1 MAQDDQYC
9 LTIVKTMR
17 QKVNAEG
24 LTPLHVICKG
34 FQNDDQLETLFKI
47 CEERNQLVQVD
58 AQDNLG
64 NTPLH
69 LAVCYGKHWAAE
81 LLLRNGAN
89 PNLADVEGYTP
100 LHVICKRDDLD
111 YYKNLD
117 LAELIF
123 SKTNKKKHGLLR
135 VNAQDKL
142 GHTPLYLALDNGYKK
157 LAEFL
162 LRKGANPNIANE
174 DGSTPLHIMCKKDN
188 DDDLVDAFFEISDE
202 KHQLVRIDA
211 RDNLG
216 RTPLQWAVA
225 RFLPNTVEVLLN
237 RGADLSKFAF
247 PTESPYDVRYKT
259 QPFKHNFQLQLAAG
273 AMIVVEL
280 LEAKGYELDQN
291 EALTVMKFF
300 AKYELFDKSEELE
313 KCWLDNEE
321 FTSKAQKMM
330 IKRRFSL
337 YKLLG
342 LRPKKA
348 ARQVNYW
355 GYLELAYSEVAWR
368 LPEKSIQASGE
379 AVGGGSG
386 ARSRRLPAR
395 AARDAALR
403 RCRTLLSRR
412 PEVPRPSPRAL
423 GLEQLF
429 ADVRVITILP
439 VASSRECETMSDASR
454 SSRATQRIRLH
465 LCSSYHSI
473 FTLSRR
479 VRSSRKTR
487 SAPRDFSIILPRQQ
501 TRCFARNRLCA
512 KCSKYRHIIF
522 LVNIVYNCTDRRQD
536 VLLAHESL
544 GAAAEPVTV
553 ILAEVEGPELAAL
566 LGLVYTG
573 SASVPRPR
581 LEAFLRAAEALRIPL
596 AAPEPAPPQLTDQQQ
611 QQQQQQQQADHKPQQ
626 QHGKPSSNCFE
637 ELRCCDSWQHQP
649 GSLTTQQ
656 QQQQLLGPG
665 GGRRQPVANHVA
677 PSPWSQLLR
686 PPPALPASYLRR

>member
-1 MAQDDQYC
+1 MAQNDQDC

-17 QKVNAEG
+17 QKVNWEIEKEREDFARELYALIKNWSGRLPNLRDIFRKEEIDWLLTRSVIGSFTNLGKVFIGFVIRTGYKDEPDVDDSGNLLWRRTTAVHRASRLGNYGYVDELFKIYDRFDVNYTDEYDLTHFHIACKFGCVDVVKKYLELGQDPNCLEQKSIPPLYFALCNDHKEVTELLLRSGADPSLANAEGLTFLHVICKSSNNYSYELAKKLLKIKAELNQLVQIDAQDKLGNTPLLLALCNNHKEVAELLLRKGANPNLANAEG

-34 FQNDDQLETLFKI
+34 FQNDDKLEKLFEI

-58 AQDNLG
+58 VQDNLG

-69 LAVCYGKHWAAE
+69 LTVCYGKHWAAE
-81 LLLRNGAN
+81 LLLRKGAN

-111 YYKNLD
+111 YYKNVD

-123 SKTNKKKHGLLR
+123 SKINKKKHRLVR

-142 GHTPLYLALDNGYKK
+142 GHTPLYLALDNGYEK
-157 LAEFL
+157 LSEFL

-174 DGSTPLHIMCKKDN
+174 DGSTPLHIICKKDN

-247 PTESPYDVRYKT
+247 PAESPYDVRYKT

-280 LEAKGYELDQN
+280 LEAKGYKLDQSDV
-291 EALTVMKFF
+291 LTVMKFF

-313 KCWLDNEE
+313 KRWLDNEE

-342 LRPKKA
+342 LQPKKA

-368 LPEKSIQASGE
+368 LPEKSIQACNVHLCE
-379 AVGGGSG
+379 KL
-386 ARSRRLPAR
+386 SRGFFRQWSLHYFRELTRYRLP
-395 AARDAALR
+395 
-403 RCRTLLSRR
+403 
-412 PEVPRPSPRAL
+412 
-423 GLEQLF
+423 
-429 ADVRVITILP
+429 I
-439 VASSRECETMSDASR
+439 ECCEIIIDES
-454 SSRATQRIRLH
+454 
-465 LCSSYHSI
+465 
-473 FTLSRR
+473 FTNQDL
-479 VRSSRKTR
+479 
-487 SAPRDFSIILPRQQ
+487 
-501 TRCFARNRLCA
+501 
-512 KCSKYRHIIF
+512 Y
-522 LVNIVYNCTDRRQD
+522 NIC
-536 VLLAHESL
+536 
-544 GAAAEPVTV
+544 
-553 ILAEVEGPELAAL
+553 LAA
-566 LGLVYTG
+566 TM
-573 SASVPRPR
+573 
-581 LEAFLRAAEALRIPL
+581 
-596 AAPEPAPPQLTDQQQ
+596 
-611 QQQQQQQQADHKPQQ
+611 
-626 QHGKPSSNCFE
+626 
-637 ELRCCDSWQHQP
+637 
-649 GSLTTQQ
+649 
-656 QQQQLLGPG
+656 
-665 GGRRQPVANHVA
+665 
-677 PSPWSQLLR
+677 
-686 PPPALPASYLRR
+686 